1 MKHFFI
7 SLTLLLCFLMPA
19 MAQSDVQVTEDT
31 RATWV
36 ASARQVIDYLLDK
49 HANHNRIYD
58 ARDFGLPAPDTL
70 RLKTRDGLNLP
81 TRYAHKNR
89 RVSLYVFLELRTR
102 LLLPIMVMRQN
113 SSRLM

>member
-1 MKHFFI
+1 MKYFSI
-7 SLTLLLCFLMPA
+7 SLTLSLCLLMPA

-70 RLKTRDGLNLP
+70 RLKTRDGLNIFAYEICPQKPKGVVILKSA
-81 TRYAHKNR
+81 TY
-89 RVSLYVFLELRTR
+89 RV
-102 LLLPIMVMRQN
+102 
-113 SSRLM
+113 